1 MHKLMKFCEKQWKN
15 AAVYGK
21 IKFEERQRGVPRER
35 RTHIS
40 IKSNIC
46 LLAFVLLNSL
56 GLRRIT
62 HMGKTVDR
70 IYHAAIYVRL
80 SKEDGDVAGTA
91 KAESNSISNQK
102 DLIRDFLKDKD
113 DIIVVSER
121 VDDGYSGSDFER
133 PGFRMMMED
142 IKRGKVDC
150 VVVKDLSRF
159 GREYID
165 SGKYIERL
173 FPALGVRFIAVND
186 HIDSKE
192 ENSRDD
198 IVVPFKNLMNDAYC
212 RDISIKIRSHLEVKR
227 KNGEYT
233 GAFTP
238 YGYKKDE
245 NNRNRLV
252 PDLYAAGVVKN
263 IFRMK
268 LNGMSQAAIA
278 ECLDGKGILSPMEY
292 KHSIGIRIQDNFK
305 THEQAGWSSMSV
317 RRILENEV
325 YVGTLVQ
332 GRHSTPNHKIK
343 KIVDKPK
350 EEWIRIED
358 NHEPVISKRDFAI
371 VQRLLGMDTRTSP
384 DEDGVY
390 VLAGLAVCA
399 DCGAAMVKRN
409 VPAGGKVYS
418 YYICSKNA
426 ATKECGA
433 HRIPKEKLESLVFEV
448 LKAHIAN
455 VLDTGRILEYIDTVP
470 FQELEIK
477 ELERQKE
484 AKEQEIQRCREL
496 RDMLYG
502 DLKDGIVSKEDY
514 AELYEG
520 YNSRRKKAEETVRK
534 LRNEIQNVL
543 EAKTDKYEWLHCF
556 KEYQNISG
564 LSRMAAVELIDRV
577 RVFDKDH
584 VEIDFNFQD
593 CFRSALRRIQSAGC
607 TVCTGEN
614 GRVTI
619 QEREVV

>member
-1 MHKLMKFCEKQWKN
+1 
-15 AAVYGK
+15 
-21 IKFEERQRGVPRER
+21 
-35 RTHIS
+35 
-40 IKSNIC
+40 
-46 LLAFVLLNSL
+46 
-56 GLRRIT
+56 
-62 HMGKTVDR
+62 MGKTVNR

-80 SKEDGDVAGTA
+80 SKEDGDVAGPA

-102 DLIRDFLKDKD
+102 NLIRDFLKDKD

-121 VDDGYSGSDFER
+121 VDDGYSGSNFER
-133 PGFRMMMED
+133 PGFQMMMED
-142 IKRGKVDC
+142 IRRGKVDC

-173 FPALGVRFIAVND
+173 FPALGVRFIAIND
-186 HIDSKE
+186 HIDSRE
-192 ENSRDD
+192 ESGRDD

-245 NNRNRLV
+245 NDRNKLV
-252 PDLYAAGVVKN
+252 PDLYAAGVVKD

-268 LNGMSQAAIA
+268 LRGMSQAAIA
-278 ECLDGKGILSPMEY
+278 DRLNGQGVLSPVEY
-292 KHSIGIRIQDNFK
+292 KHSLGIRIQDHFK
-305 THEQAGWSSMSV
+305 THEQAEWSPVAV

-332 GRHSTPNHKIK
+332 GRHSTPNHKVK
-343 KIVDKPK
+343 KIVDKPE
-350 EEWIRIED
+350 EEWVRVED
-358 NHEPVISKRDFAI
+358 NHEPVISRREFAI

-384 DEDGVY
+384 NEEEVY
-390 VLAGLAVCA
+390 VLAGIAVCA
-399 DCGAAMVKRN
+399 ECGAPMVKRS

-426 ATKECGA
+426 ATKECGP
-433 HRIPKEKLESLVFEV
+433 HRIPKGKLESLVFEV
-448 LKAHIAN
+448 LKTHIAN
-455 VLDTGRILEYIDTVP
+455 VLDTGRILEYVNTVP

-484 AKEQEIQRCREL
+484 AKEQEAQRCREL
-496 RDMLYG
+496 RDMLYE
-502 DLKDGIVSKEDY
+502 DLKDGVVSREDY

-520 YNSRRKKAEETVRK
+520 YTGRRKKAEEAVRK
-534 LRNEIQNVL
+534 LRHEIQDVMD
-543 EAKTDKYEWLHCF
+543 ARTDKYEWLRFF
-556 KEYQNISG
+556 KEYQNISV
-564 LSRMAAVELIDRV
+564 LSRMAVVELVDRV
-577 RVFDKDH
+577 RVSDKNH

-593 CFRSALRRIQSAGC
+593 CFQSALRQLQSAGC

-614 GRVTI
+614 GRIDI
-619 QEREVV
+619 QRREVV